1 MNTAS
6 KTMSTETLLGEMY
19 KMTKMGADSI
29 TDILSRTKTGAFRD
43 ELTRQLDGYE
53 KYAKQM
59 ADALY
64 DKGEEP
70 KEENIMKK
78 MGAKIGT
85 AMNTMSDS
93 SESHLAQMV
102 IEGDTMGITEMTRLV
117 RENENGNCSE
127 ESLALSREVIRFLED
142 SVERTKKFL

>member
-1 MNTAS
+1 
-6 KTMSTETLLGEMY
+6 
-19 KMTKMGADSI
+19 
-29 TDILSRTKTGAFRD
+29 
-43 ELTRQLDGYE
+43 
-53 KYAKQM
+53 
-59 ADALY
+59 
-64 DKGEEP
+64 
-70 KEENIMKK
+70 MKK

>member
-6 KTMSTETLLGEMY
+6 MNTSTETLLEEMY
-19 KMTKMGADSI
+19 KMTKMGGDSI
-29 TDILSRTKTGAFRD
+29 TDIMSRTKTGKFRD

-53 KYAKQM
+53 KYAKQF

-64 DKGEEP
+64 EKGEEP
-70 KEENIMKK
+70 KEENLMKK

-102 IEGDTMGITEMTRLV
+102 IEGNTMGITEMTRLV
-117 RENENGNCSE
+117 REHENGSCSE
-127 ESLALSREVIRFLED
+127 ESLTLSRDVIRFLED